1 MQIRSP
7 FHWLQSL
14 RVPSRRTTLA
24 ARAVRQHAACRSAEQ
39 RRLPTAGVRLHAAGH
54 QLIVKNLDN
63 AEYLEKHFRRFDNYW
78 GSKWYVTYVDE
89 QRKLDASSI
98 KIIYCLLSY
107 Y

>member
-1 MQIRSP
+1 MPICFLYS
-7 FHWLQSL
+7 LQSL
-14 RVPSRRTTLA
+14 RVPPRRAAAA
-24 ARAVRQHAACRSAEQ
+24 ARAVRQHAAGRSAEQ

-54 QLIVKNLDN
+54 QLVKNLDN